1 MSTANPYQPPRANVE
16 DVRPRVEQYQP
27 VRFWSRKGRVSRLQY
42 LGYLMGGYLLAI
54 LAAAILGGIAGALG
68 FAKAGSLMGAL
79 ALLPYAVFSIIM
91 LIQRS
96 HDMGW
101 SGWSALLIVVP
112 FAALVWMFKAGTPG
126 ENRFGAPPPPN
137 TTKVKILALLMP
149 VIVLIGILAAI
160 ALPAYKGYTDRAK
173 AAQFQQQLQPQQQ
186 AQPQP

>member
-27 VRFWSRKGRVSRLQY
+27 VRFWSTKGRVSRLQY
-42 LGYLMGGYLLAI
+42 LGYLMGGYLLV
-54 LAAAILGGIAGALG
+54 LLSAAILGGILGAAGAV
-68 FAKAGSLMGAL
+68 KAAPL
-79 ALLPYAVFSIIM
+79 AFILPIIPYTLFSIIM

-101 SGWSALLIVVP
+101 SGWSALLAFIP
-112 FAALVWMFKAGTPG
+112 FAAFLWVFKAGTPG

-137 TTKVKILALLMP
+137 TTKVKLLALTMP
-149 VIVLIGILAAI
+149 VIGLVGILAAI

-173 AAQFQQQLQPQQQ
+173 AAQFQQQLQQQQ
-186 AQPQP
+186 AQPNQ